1 MIQKQKLKRV
11 EDGNRLM
18 EDTIYNTGD
27 LILLKNEVGSKMDSV
42 YVGPFKILQDLGPN
56 VEIQTGSNTD
66 IIHKSRVKHFR
77 I

>member
-1 MIQKQKLKRV
+1 
-11 EDGNRLM
+11 
-18 EDTIYNTGD
+18 
-27 LILLKNEVGSKMDSV
+27 MDSV

-56 VEIQTGSNTD
+56 VEIETGNNTD